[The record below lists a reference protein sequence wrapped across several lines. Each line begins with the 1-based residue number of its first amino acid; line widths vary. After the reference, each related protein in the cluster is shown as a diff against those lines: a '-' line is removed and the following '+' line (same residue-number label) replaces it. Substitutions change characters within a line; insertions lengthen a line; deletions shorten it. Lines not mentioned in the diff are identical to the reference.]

1 MTPPLTASE
10 CRALFGCLWAV
21 GGCTIAIRIGAEPE
35 RRAAILMLLCWV
47 ATTSVQMLTRHMIE
61 PVLVGDFA
69 YGLGLLW
76 LAARYNQAWTWFMI
90 FCEACLFFL
99 HAGLYQAH
107 VPRLGVVHVVVNDVI
122 ALAGP
127 AVLVCAAL
135 RSRSQRRG
143 SPPLSSQLIIES

>member
-10 CRALFGCLWAV
+10 CRALFGCVWAV
-21 GGCTIAIRIGAEPE
+21 GGCAITIRIGGDPE

-47 ATTSVQMLTRHMIE
+47 ATTAVQMLTRHMIE

-107 VPRLGVVHVVVNDVI
+107 SHRLGLVHMIVNDVM
-122 ALAGP
+122 ALTGP
-127 AVLVCAAL
+127 VVLVYAAL
-135 RSRSQRRG
+135 RSRSQRRR
-143 SPPLSSQLIIES
+143 SLPLSSQLVMES